1 MPTDSE
7 DAARAQLQEIAA
19 GLEVAQARLRTLH
32 ASLPISPL
40 EPVMLVGEEEMDVAT
55 EMRSVIEC
63 VLNDSL
69 GPAIRDLRA
78 AAAYKTAEAD
88 RPE

>member
-7 DAARAQLQEIAA
+7 AAAQAQLQEIAA
-19 GLEVAQARLRTLH
+19 ELEAAQARLRAVH
-32 ASLPISPL
+32 ASLPVSPL
-40 EPVMLVGEEEMDVAT
+40 EPVMLVGEEELDAAT

-69 GPAIRDLRA
+69 GPAIRDLQA
-78 AAAYKTAEAD
+78 VADKT
-88 RPE
+88 

>member
-1 MPTDSE
+1 
-7 DAARAQLQEIAA
+7 
-19 GLEVAQARLRTLH
+19 
-32 ASLPISPL
+32 
-40 EPVMLVGEEEMDVAT
+40 MLVGEAEMDVAT

-69 GPAIRDLRA
+69 GPAIRDLRS

-88 RPE
+88 SPE